1 MLDALLR
8 YDGLARGWL
17 TTHHTTAVDILM
29 VTLSVAGRGGLLWL
43 VLGAA
48 LALTNRRLVPGV
60 FQLALAI
67 GLASLIVDGVVKPA
81 VARARPFDTAADIRV
96 IDRRPE
102 SGSFPSGH
110 AANASAGAYVLSRLW
125 PAAAVPLWM
134 LAMAVAFSRVYV
146 GVHYPLDVIAGALIG
161 LACGVLVVG
170 GSRWTRASAPRD
182 QSSEPRSPSRSSRV
196 MLNSTA
202 F

>member
-8 YDGLARGWL
+8 YDGLVRGWL
-17 TTHHTTAVDILM
+17 TTHHTTTADLVM
-29 VTLSVAGRGGLLWL
+29 VTLSMAGRSGLLWL

-48 LALTNRRLVPGV
+48 IALTNRRLVPGV
-60 FQLALAI
+60 FQLTLAI

-81 VARARPFDTAADIRV
+81 VARARPFEMAADTRV

-110 AANASAGAYVLSRLW
+110 AANALAGAYVLARLW

-134 LAMAVAFSRVYV
+134 LAVAVAFSRIYV
-146 GVHYPLDVIAGALIG
+146 GVHYPLDVMAGALIG

-170 GSRWTRASAPRD
+170 GSRWTP
-182 QSSEPRSPSRSSRV
+182 PRSAERPI
-196 MLNSTA
+196 L
-202 F
+202 